1 MVTLKTFC
9 VSHEQDNK
17 PTKDKVAKPNVD
29 FANLKM
35 YVSSELMVIKGDK
48 NYNTEEVLMPT
59 ITLKAQQNNS
69 YIYPKNFTK
78 EMYKILFAYLILYSV
93 RQGWQTTILI

>member
-9 VSHEQDNK
+9 VLSHEQDNK

-35 YVSSELMVIKGDK
+35 YEAVRTIKGDK
-48 NYNTEEVLMPT
+48 NYNIQEVLTPT

-69 YIYPKNFTK
+69 DMPQKF
-78 EMYKILFAYLILYSV
+78 YKGNVQNYVYLLDFV
-93 RQGWQTTILI
+93 FCRQGWQTTILI